1 MNPLAAVLACA
12 LCVPLAADEGM
23 WPYNQFP
30 KDAISQKHKFDATSD
45 FLDRLSLASV
55 RIAGGSGAF
64 VSATGLIVTNQHL
77 LERCIPDVK
86 IGFYA
91 ASQTEERV
99 CPGIDASVLLS
110 VEDVT
115 ARVKGTAKETVSG
128 AALQQRNA
136 AIARV
141 EKECSEKS
149 GHVCSVVR
157 LFSGGRYD
165 LYQYKKYSEVRL
177 VFAPEKELA
186 FFGRERDSITYL
198 RYGLDVA
205 FARVY
210 ENGKPAA
217 TPNFLKWSAAG
228 VQDGDLVFA
237 SGNPSATNR
246 VATAAQLT
254 FYRDTMLPLAVAR
267 LQSRINVLSTFAGQ
281 SETNLHAAEPL
292 LNEFL
297 TEYKL
302 AAGKLIGLRDDRL
315 VARKTAFEAKVRHAV
330 ERDPKLGMD
339 AGKVWD
345 EIAKA
350 HKEWT
355 AFEKPYQVLE
365 SNAAPGSKLFR
376 MARK

>member
-1 MNPLAAVLACA
+1 
-12 LCVPLAADEGM
+12 
-23 WPYNQFP
+23 
-30 KDAISQKHKFDATSD
+30 
-45 FLDRLSLASV
+45 
-55 RIAGGSGAF
+55 
-64 VSATGLIVTNQHL
+64 
-77 LERCIPDVK
+77 VK

-110 VEDVT
+110 LEDVT

-267 LQSRINVLSTFAGQ
+267 LQSRINVLSTFAGMLRACIAA
-281 SETNLHAAEPL
+281 SMASLHWC
-292 LNEFL
+292 L
-297 TEYKL
+297 TW
-302 AAGKLIGLRDDRL
+302 R
-315 VARKTAFEAKVRHAV
+315 
-330 ERDPKLGMD
+330 P
-339 AGKVWD
+339 
-345 EIAKA
+345 
-350 HKEWT
+350 
-355 AFEKPYQVLE
+355 E
-365 SNAAPGSKLFR
+365 S
-376 MARK
+376 